1 MTALEKA
8 PGRQKKTEPGYHTP
22 RLSHP
27 IIFQQKPPRIGI
39 RTASREKAGYI
50 FVTKIIALDS
60 RNLSRRI
67 RSGVHDIISDPVPM
81 IFDRL
86 DVAVQARLSI
96 QRAWHPDLQHP
107 MTTLLHLRQPFHSRV
122 IT

>member
-1 MTALEKA
+1 MFMHLKDSLPFLQNAWGWRKKLHPASPPPPLSQPILVRHNPA
-8 PGRQKKTEPGYHTP
+8 P
-22 RLSHP
+22 SV
-27 IIFQQKPPRIGI
+27 I

-67 RSGVHDIISDPVPM
+67 RSGVHDIIRDPVPM

-86 DVAVQARLSI
+86 DVTV
-96 QRAWHPDLQHP
+96 
-107 MTTLLHLRQPFHSRV
+107 
-122 IT
+122 